1 MFQSDSLSKVATKYS
16 NALNLIDAIF
26 ALESCLQYQIVPLE
40 LFDNHLIVGMVDPK
54 DRDTIR
60 HISTITSSSG
70 YSFYVQSIEAKTHQL
85 ILAAYLKL
93 GSANSVDS
101 TKAPQKFVAEDSF
114 SKHPQIETAL
124 PVIDKSATLFD
135 LPPEEINS
143 LKRDKID
150 KSATLFDLPPEEINS
165 LKRDKIDKSA
175 TLFDLPPEEIN
186 SVKEPYKKIESIA
199 KASEKSRIVFSEPQ
213 INLLQGD
220 NIVTSDSSI
229 EYQTPIIDVQAQ
241 NVDKYLESFKNL
253 PPRQLWQK
261 LLNTILEEGTGKLCL
276 QQNLNSGSIIYY
288 QNEIAQSSLKKLP
301 LDTFEA
307 IIKEIKIMAQLP
319 SNKLERAKKIAVKKF
334 HNYQKV
340 LLRIEL
346 LIGEFGEE
354 ATVQIMSGRALKIYE
369 QKQSD
374 KTLEQAISL
383 GKKLEKALI
392 KINLNQ
398 KAVPFRELENLKVI
412 VKRIENQLNQL

>member
-124 PVIDKSATLFD
+124 PV
-135 LPPEEINS
+135 
-143 LKRDKID
+143 ID